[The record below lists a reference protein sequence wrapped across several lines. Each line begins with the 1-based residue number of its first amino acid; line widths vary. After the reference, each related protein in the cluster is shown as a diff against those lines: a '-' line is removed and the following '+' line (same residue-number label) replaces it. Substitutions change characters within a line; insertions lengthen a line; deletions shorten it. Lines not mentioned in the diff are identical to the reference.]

1 MENKNQPNNDENIQS
16 PSIAR
21 TINFNDVGESNV
33 NSSSNNGK
41 QEQQTQ
47 TQQQQSQHTRKVSSG
62 ENPQLPLK
70 SNMKKSRS
78 VSEELAQLAP
88 PKVVSMWKEFA
99 NFAFQGNVIDLSI
112 GLIMGIFIF

>member
-1 MENKNQPNNDENIQS
+1 MDLRNKNEINIPQQS
-16 PSIAR
+16 QSAPTTPSLTAR
-21 TINFNDVGESNV
+21 TINFNDVESSNV
-33 NSSSNNGK
+33 GK
-41 QEQQTQ
+41 QEQSNSQTQ
-47 TQQQQSQHTRKVSSG
+47 RTSSG
-62 ENPQLPLK
+62 ETQIPLK

-112 GLIMGIFIF
+112 GLIMGMFFFS